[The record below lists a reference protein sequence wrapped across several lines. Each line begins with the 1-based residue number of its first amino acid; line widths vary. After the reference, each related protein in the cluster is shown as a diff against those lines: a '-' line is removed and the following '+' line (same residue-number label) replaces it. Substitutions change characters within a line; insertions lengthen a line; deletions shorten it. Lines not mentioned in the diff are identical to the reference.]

1 MNFLDA
7 PHSAHRFTLIAT
19 HHNGIIDIAKFESFL
34 NYPALAVRDRGARG
48 RRGGG
53 VAVHGVLP
61 PQGVHYYR
69 SVYLTHDCV
78 LGL

>member
-53 VAVHGVLP
+53 GVGAWSAPHSRSPIL
-61 PQGVHYYR
+61 GVCILRTTAY
-69 SVYLTHDCV
+69 
-78 LGL
+78 